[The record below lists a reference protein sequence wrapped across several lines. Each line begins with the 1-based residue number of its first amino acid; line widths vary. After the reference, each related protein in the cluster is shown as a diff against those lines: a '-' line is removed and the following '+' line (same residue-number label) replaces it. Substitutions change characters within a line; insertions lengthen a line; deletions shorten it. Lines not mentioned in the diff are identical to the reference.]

1 MDFKYTKA
9 ISKIRKMDSRIKVIQ
24 GGSSAGKTIAI
35 LSILIDKALRQDNL
49 SISVVSESTPHL
61 RRGAI
66 RDFINIMKATKRFQ
80 REQWH
85 VTNSTYRFLN
95 GSYIEFFS
103 ADQGD
108 KLRGARRD
116 ILYINEANNIS
127 RDAYLEMSMRTNQ
140 DIFIDYNP
148 SHSFWNKEV
157 LRDDNASL
165 LILTYKD
172 NSGLPQTV
180 IEFLESKRDLAKT
193 SDYWS
198 NWVKVYLDGLEGK
211 LQGTIFDSYEEI
223 DIIPKEARLL
233 GCGLD
238 FGFSSDP
245 SAMVAIYKYNDQI
258 ICDEIFYR
266 KGLHNN
272 ELANLIKSH
281 NMDRVN
287 TYADSAEPKTIS
299 ELRRYGIKVSPVTK
313 GRDSIMFGISILQEQ
328 NLVVTKRSKNLLNEL
343 ETYQWKEDKE
353 GNPTNTPIGGNDHAL
368 DSLRYAAMML
378 LKKKTTEGAMPFMV
392 RRDGR

>member
-9 ISKIRKMDSRIKVIQ
+9 ISKIRKMTTRIKVVQ

-66 RDFINIMKATKRFQ
+66 RDFVNIMKATKRFE
-80 REQWH
+80 RDQWH

-103 ADQGD
+103 ADQSD

-116 ILYINEANNIS
+116 VLYINEANNIT
-127 RDAYLEMSMRTNQ
+127 RDAYLEMSMRTNK

-157 LRDDNASL
+157 LEDKNASL

-172 NSGLPQTV
+172 NNGLPQTV
-180 IEFLESKRDLAKT
+180 IDFLESKRELAIT
-193 SDYWS
+193 SEYWS

-211 LQGTIFDSYEEI
+211 LQGTIFDDYKVI
-223 DIIPKEARLL
+223 DILPTEARLL

-238 FGFSSDP
+238 FGFSQDP
-245 SAMVAIYKYNDQI
+245 SAMIAMYKYNDEI
-258 ICDEIFYR
+258 ILDEVFYR

-272 ELANLIKSH
+272 ELANLIKTQG
-281 NMDRVN
+281 MDRIM

-299 ELRRYGIKVSPVTK
+299 ELKRYGIKVSPVTK
-313 GRDSIMFGISILQEQ
+313 GRDSINFGIQLLQEQ
-328 NLVVTKRSKNLLNEL
+328 RLVVTKRSKNLLHEL
-343 ETYQWKEDKE
+343 SQYLWKEDKE
-353 GNPTNTPIGGNDHAL
+353 GNPTNIPAGGDDHAI
-368 DSLRYAAMML
+368 DAMRYAGMML
-378 LKKKTTEGAMPFMV
+378 LKKSRMEGVRPF
-392 RRDGR
+392 RIG

>member
-9 ISKIRKMDSRIKVIQ
+9 ISKIRKMTTRIKVVQ

-66 RDFINIMKATKRFQ
+66 RDFVNIMKATKRFE
-80 REQWH
+80 RDQWH

-103 ADQGD
+103 ADQSD

-116 ILYINEANNIS
+116 VLYINEANNIT
-127 RDAYLEMSMRTNQ
+127 RDAYLEMSMRTNK

-157 LRDDNASL
+157 LEDKNASL

-172 NSGLPQTV
+172 NNGLPQTV
-180 IEFLESKRDLAKT
+180 IDFLESKRELAIT
-193 SDYWS
+193 SEYWS

-211 LQGTIFDSYEEI
+211 LQGTIFDDYKVI
-223 DIIPKEARLL
+223 DILPTEARLL

-238 FGFSSDP
+238 FGFSQDP
-245 SAMVAIYKYNDQI
+245 SAMIAMYKYNDEI
-258 ICDEIFYR
+258 ILDEVFYR

-272 ELANLIKSH
+272 ELANLIK
-281 NMDRVN
+281 
-287 TYADSAEPKTIS
+287 T
-299 ELRRYGIKVSPVTK
+299 
-313 GRDSIMFGISILQEQ
+313 
-328 NLVVTKRSKNLLNEL
+328 
-343 ETYQWKEDKE
+343 
-353 GNPTNTPIGGNDHAL
+353 
-368 DSLRYAAMML
+368 
-378 LKKKTTEGAMPFMV
+378 
-392 RRDGR
+392 